1 MRHVDYEG
9 TRTVAIIAGKKNL
22 FLQYRYPLS
31 FILLK
36 KNTVRFLEK
45 QWIKY

>member
-9 TRTVAIIAGKKNL
+9 TRTVAIIAGKKTF

-36 KNTVRFLEK
+36 KTQSDFLRNSG
-45 QWIKY
+45 